1 MPPQWSPQAIANL
14 ISKHQIHSPVYG
26 EGETFVM
33 VEGKTDEVL
42 WEEFRSKKDCTLYPA
57 QGKDRIIAA
66 LDITKKRGLC
76 GVAGIIDLDYTL
88 ISQTYQRDMP
98 NLLYDDR
105 CPDMEV
111 ILLQSPALRKVLRH
125 ELPDKD
131 IDAIHD
137 FADLLNRESQRLAAE
152 IGYFRW
158 LNEVEHYG
166 LNFKVLRIT
175 DFVVDSDPLTLD
187 RGCLARRLAE
197 GRGGISSEQL
207 LRETAGLRESNP
219 PEDIQLCRGKDVIAI
234 MAHIM
239 PTLYESHFGKVLP
252 NSASFLLKETRLA
265 KELRKAYEFIYF
277 KQTSLFGCIRTWES
291 ANNPFK
297 ILKPEI

>member
-1 MPPQWSPQAIANL
+1 MTL
-14 ISKHQIHSPVYG
+14 TEHSELVSEYILRCWTAKP
-26 EGETFVM
+26 FVM
-33 VEGKTDEVL
+33 VEGLTDRAL
-42 WEEFRSKKDCTLYPA
+42 WVEYADCDPIPT
-57 QGKDRIIAA
+57 QGKELILDA
-66 LDITKKRGLC
+66 LNSYMLREAQ

-111 ILLQSPALRKVLRH
+111 ILLQSPALSKVLRH

-131 IDAIHD
+131 VDAIHD

-166 LNFKVLRIT
+166 LNFKALRIT
-175 DFVVDSDPLTLD
+175 DFVVDNDPLTLD
-187 RGCLARRLAE
+187 REWLARRLAE

-219 PEDIQLCRGKDVIAI
+219 PDNLQLCRGKDVVSI
-234 MAHIM
+234 MAHIL
-239 PTLYESHFGKVLP
+239 PTLFESHFGKALP

-265 KELRKAYEFIYF
+265 KELRKAFEYIYF
-277 KQTSLFGCIRTWES
+277 KQTALFGCIQNWE
-291 ANNPFK
+291 NTNCPYK